1 MNERKYAMKKRINGS
16 NLVILDPPRRDI
28 SPTLILAFATIIS
41 ALIVSKR
48 I

>member
-1 MNERKYAMKKRINGS
+1 MNERKYAIKRRINGS
-16 NLVILDPPRRDI
+16 NLVILEPPKRI
-28 SPTLILAFATIIS
+28 ESNTLIIAIATIIS